1 MTSDLDWNILNYDI
15 YDFLLCIVTG
25 NAFLMMMSKQMNIT
39 IGNSSTEVIITEND
53 TTVESQFFMAE
64 VETYMTYKIAS
75 YINIYWFPILVP
87 IGLVGNTLS
96 FLVMI
101 QSSNRKMSTCIYM
114 AAISIIDNLMMCLAL
129 HYWLVTVAKIH
140 KLGLW
145 ECKINSYLTHFSIQ
159 SSTYQV
165 LAMTIDKYIAIKWPH
180 KAAVYSAA
188 KRVRAIHF
196 GVNVGA
202 LSYSFPDIFAASV
215 VGGKCLSYS
224 VGGTITRVYSWI
236 TFTINGII
244 PFTMLIYMNFVIVL
258 TIRNSRKMFRST
270 IAANT
275 GEQRNHGMETRQRK
289 MKSAENQLT
298 IMLVLVTM
306 LFLILLF
313 PTYIR
318 FIYLI
323 FVKRDTASKYASSML
338 FFQIT
343 HNLYTTNNG
352 INFLLYCIGGK
363 KFRNDLKAMLCCIL
377 KTHGSFT
384 DESKST

>member
-1 MTSDLDWNILNYDI
+1 
-15 YDFLLCIVTG
+15 
-25 NAFLMMMSKQMNIT
+25 
-39 IGNSSTEVIITEND
+39 
-53 TTVESQFFMAE
+53 
-64 VETYMTYKIAS
+64 
-75 YINIYWFPILVP
+75 
-87 IGLVGNTLS
+87 
-96 FLVMI
+96 
-101 QSSNRKMSTCIYM
+101 MSTCIYM
-114 AAISIIDNLMMCLAL
+114 AAISIIDNLMKGLAL

-140 KLGLW
+140 ELGQW

-180 KAAVYSAA
+180 KAAVHSAS
-188 KRVRAIHF
+188 KRVRAILF
-196 GVNVGA
+196 SVNVGA
-202 LSYSFPDIFAASV
+202 LSYSVPDIFAASV
-215 VGGKCLSYS
+215 VGGECLSYS

-236 TFTINGII
+236 TFAINGTI

-258 TIRNSRKMFRST
+258 TIRHSRKMFRST
-270 IAANT
+270 ITAIP
-275 GEQRNHGMETRQRK
+275 GERMNHGMETRQRK

-323 FVKRDTASKYASSML
+323 FMKRDTPSKYASSML

-352 INFLLYCIGGK
+352 INFFLYCIGGK
-363 KFRNDLKAMLCCIL
+363 KFRNDLREMLFCLL

>member
-1 MTSDLDWNILNYDI
+1 MY
-15 YDFLLCIVTG
+15 IVTG
-25 NAFLMMMSKQMNIT
+25 HAILLMMSKQMNIT
-39 IGNSSTEVIITEND
+39 IGNSSSENIITEND
-53 TTVESQFFMAE
+53 TTEFFMEE
-64 VETYMTYKIAS
+64 VQTYMTYKMAS
-75 YINIYWFPILVP
+75 YINKYWFPILVL

-101 QSSNRKMSTCIYM
+101 QPNNRKMSTCIYM

-129 HYWLVTVAKIH
+129 HYWLVTVVKIH
-140 KLGLW
+140 ELHLW
-145 ECKINSYLTHFSIQ
+145 ECKTISYLTNSSLQ

-180 KAAVYSAA
+180 KAAVYSTS
-188 KRVRAIHF
+188 KRVRTIPF
-196 GVNVGA
+196 GVIVSA
-202 LSYSFPDIFAASV
+202 LSYNVPHLFASSV
-215 VGGKCLSYS
+215 IGGQCLSYY

-236 TFTINGII
+236 TFAINGII
-244 PFTMLIYMNFVIVL
+244 PFKMLIYMNFVIVL
-258 TIRNSRKMFRST
+258 TVRNSRKMFRST
-270 IAANT
+270 ITAIP

-298 IMLVLVTM
+298 IMLVLVSM
-306 LFLILLF
+306 LFLTLLF

-323 FVKRDTASKYASSML
+323 FVKRDTPSNYASSML

-363 KFRNDLKAMLCCIL
+363 KFRNDLKAMLYCIS

-384 DESKST
+384 DESST